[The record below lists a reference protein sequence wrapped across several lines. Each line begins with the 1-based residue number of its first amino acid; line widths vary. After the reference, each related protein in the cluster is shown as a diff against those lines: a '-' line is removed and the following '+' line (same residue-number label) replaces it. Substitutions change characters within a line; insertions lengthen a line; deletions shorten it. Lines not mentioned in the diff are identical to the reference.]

1 MGMILVLNVLSG
13 DNIERV
19 LADPPLVWKVLA
31 PDDEDIYQEARL
43 ERSRSRVGWL
53 GRLFG
58 KKEPVHRPVNAE
70 EEFELSE
77 GELADTDLD
86 KAWSGLH
93 FTLNGGD
100 EDTGSPLG
108 FLMYWGEY
116 VADIDA
122 GFGPPRI
129 LRPAQV
135 KEVHEALTGL
145 SNEEFKARY
154 QPKLMA
160 KREVYPRIWDDEDC
174 YQENLDYLEEYF
186 EELKKFIAMANAN
199 NYGLIISI
207 S

>member
-1 MGMILVLNVLSG
+1 MGMILVLDVLSG

-43 ERSRSRVGWL
+43 ERSRDRVGWL

-58 KKEPVHRPVNAE
+58 KKGPVQQPVNFE

-108 FLMYWGEY
+108 FLMYWGEFLE
-116 VADIDA
+116 DIDV

-135 KEVHEALTGL
+135 KEVHAALTAL
-145 SNEEFKARY
+145 SNDEFKARY
-154 QPKLMA
+154 QPKAMA

-186 EELKKFIAMANAN
+186 EELKKFIAMANTN
-199 NYGLIISI
+199 DFGLIISI